1 MSDSEFPTPLKG
13 DNHSIFVRPSSSKLV
28 IFFAAINMKEN
39 QFNFWQ
45 LGREIDENVIF
56 VNDPSNQWYLN
67 GIPSLGASL
76 DQTIL
81 CLKKWINHLDV
92 KEVYTVGTSM
102 GGHAAIHYGIELGA
116 NILSFPAEIILGEPY
131 SRSIQNLEQGIVKKD
146 FLLEKI
152 ANFDRTIHMIIGE
165 STPKDLINAGYIKG
179 FENVKVYSLLGTDH
193 YVPSVI
199 SRSSKLYTLL
209 MSFVSTGMVQKELFS
224 NLGNFNLYDDE
235 LFADLAEAYQN
246 FRVANFEKAIFYA
259 KRILT
264 RFPAFE
270 SALYIIGDSYLQ
282 KEEYQ
287 LATNYLARAIILAP
301 NNADYLFQYSHAI
314 RMLGD
319 KKSSLHILDTLIQN
333 FPNYA
338 KAYYARGNMQIQ
350 EGNESSAL
358 ESFKLAF
365 SLNSKDKKFKGKYL
379 DLNSKVNN

>member
-1 MSDSEFPTPLKG
+1 MSNSEFPTPLKG

-67 GIPSLGASL
+67 GIPSLGVSL

-92 KEVYTVGTSM
+92 KEVYTIGTSM

-131 SRSIQNLEQGIVKKD
+131 SRSIQNLEPGIVKKD

-165 STPKDLINAGYIKG
+165 SSPEDLLNAGYIRG
-179 FENVKVYSLLGTDH
+179 LENVKVYSLLGTDH

-209 MSFVSTGMVQKELFS
+209 MSFVSTGMVKKELFS

-287 LATNYLARAIILAP
+287 LAANYLASAAIVAP
-301 NNADYLFQYSHAI
+301 NNADYLFKYSHTI

-319 KKSSLHILDTLIQN
+319 KKSSLHILDTLIQK

-338 KAYYARGNMQIQ
+338 KAYYARGNMQIE
-350 EGNESSAL
+350 EGNELQAL

-365 SLNSKDKKFKGKYL
+365 SLNSKNKKFENEYL
-379 DLNSKVNN
+379 KLFRKMQ

>member
-1 MSDSEFPTPLKG
+1 MMSNSAFPTPLKG
-13 DNHSIFVRPSSSKLV
+13 DNHSIFVRSGSSKLV

-67 GIPSLGASL
+67 GIPSLGISL
-76 DQTIL
+76 DKTML
-81 CLKKWINHLDV
+81 CLKKWINHLEIED
-92 KEVYTVGTSM
+92 VYTVGTSM
-102 GGHAAIHYGIELGA
+102 GGHAAIHYGIELDA
-116 NILSFPAEIILGEPY
+116 NILSFPAEVILGEQH
-131 SRSIQNLEQGIVKKD
+131 SRSIQHLERDIVKKE

-152 ANFDRTIHMIIGE
+152 ADFDKTIHMIIGE
-165 STPKDLINAGYIKG
+165 STPKDLINAGYIRG

-199 SRSSKLYTLL
+199 SRSSKLYALL
-209 MSFVSTGMVQKELFS
+209 MKFVSTGIVEEDLFS

-235 LFADLAEAYQN
+235 LFANLTEAYQN
-246 FRVANFEKAIFYA
+246 FGSANFEKAIFYA

-282 KEEYQ
+282 EKEYQ
-287 LATNYLARAIILAP
+287 LSMSYLANATIIAP
-301 NNADYLFQYSHAI
+301 NNADYLFKYSHVI

-319 KKSSLHILDTLIQN
+319 KKSSLHILDTLIQK

-338 KAYYARGNMQIQ
+338 KAYYARGNMQIE
-350 EGNESSAL
+350 EGNESQAL

-365 SLNSKDKKFKGKYL
+365 SLNNKNKKFEDKYFKL
-379 DLNSKVNN
+379 YKK